1 VQFKSGDRV
10 RFSINGERRVGTVVT
25 VHTLNR
31 PHEGT
36 LVMVRIDDADAE
48 HDHCLLPLE
57 NVKLDVGLPVLEY
70 QV

>member
-1 VQFKSGDRV
+1 VEFKTGDRV
-10 RFSINGERRVGTVVT
+10 RFPINGFPRVGTVVT

-36 LVMVRIDDADAE
+36 LLMIRIDDAE
-48 HDHCLLPLE
+48 PGHDYCLLSLE

>member
-1 VQFKSGDRV
+1 MEIKAGDRV
-10 RFSINGERRVGTVVT
+10 QFAIDGDRHFGTVVT

-36 LVMVRIDDADAE
+36 LLMIRIDDADPGHE
-48 HDHCLLPLE
+48 YGLLPLE